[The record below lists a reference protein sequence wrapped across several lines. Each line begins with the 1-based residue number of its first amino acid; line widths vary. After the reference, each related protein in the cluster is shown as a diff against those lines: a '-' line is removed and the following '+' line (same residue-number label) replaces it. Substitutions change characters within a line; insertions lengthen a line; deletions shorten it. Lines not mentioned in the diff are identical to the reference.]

1 MKINVSH
8 ETRKGGNMNFFNVEQ
23 TKLLKNYK
31 NKYDFLI
38 GQQGY
43 GKTYYQIT
51 KMLMKLNFDIKSI
64 GFQYW
69 VVALIIYKKNFY
81 KYDNTIESVYSEVAK
96 TFHTTRTRVERTMR
110 TASEEAKRQLQKIL
124 SITKN

>member
-69 VVALIIYKKNFY
+69 VVALIIYKKNFINMIIQL
-81 KYDNTIESVYSEVAK
+81 KVFIQK
-96 TFHTTRTRVERTMR
+96 
-110 TASEEAKRQLQKIL
+110 LQKHFTQQEPEL
-124 SITKN
+124 KEQ